1 MRNSHGKIHQKFNG
15 KTHDFK
21 KAIYTGYVKEPEG
34 NIAMEN
40 GSLIDH
46 KNDDLAIKM
55 VIFHSY
61 VKIPEGKCSGSMMQ
75 MNHATGYNWAIL
87 ISQVILM
94 NFWGFRHVPSGNLK

>member
-1 MRNSHGKIHQKFNG
+1 MGKLTIFM
-15 KTHDFK
+15 
-21 KAIYTGYVKEPEG
+21 AIYTGYVKEPEG

-46 KNDDLAIKM
+46 KNDDLAFKM

-75 MNHATGYNWAIL
+75 MNHATGYNWVDPDIAGHFDEFL
-87 ISQVILM
+87 GISSCTL
-94 NFWGFRHVPSGNLK
+94 W